1 MLRRTISRRGLFGRA
16 AGVAAAAV
24 LPLPAIAETRAVKFT
39 LPWLAGGNYAFVYV
53 ARAKDFMK
61 KRGIDMD
68 IARGFGSFAAAQSI
82 AGGQFDCGLCAAPA
96 LTLSVAKGLPLI
108 ALATT
113 DYDATM
119 GVGVLADSPIEKPQ
133 DLAGKKIASVP
144 TSAEFPF
151 FPAYAKKVGLGI
163 DSIEA
168 VHVDNKVLE
177 RVLVE
182 KQVDAITSFALSSGA
197 VMLSKGVPNRWMLY
211 STAGI
216 KNHGQTIA
224 VTKETLEKDP
234 PFCEAMVDG
243 LLEAIAFTL
252 NNPDETVELFLKE
265 LPEMALNPSAKDL
278 IHLGLMMWQHSV
290 EHPESRA
297 HDLGWSDPQAF
308 AEMTDL
314 VMEYLAAPGM
324 IRPQA
329 DALFTNRFTGKI
341 KLDEAQWAR
350 VRARVSE
357 YDKVFG

>member
-1 MLRRTISRRGLFGRA
+1 
-16 AGVAAAAV
+16 
-24 LPLPAIAETRAVKFT
+24 
-39 LPWLAGGNYAFVYV
+39 
-53 ARAKDFMK
+53 
-61 KRGIDMD
+61 
-68 IARGFGSFAAAQSI
+68 
-82 AGGQFDCGLCAAPA
+82 
-96 LTLSVAKGLPLI
+96 
-108 ALATT
+108 
-113 DYDATM
+113 
-119 GVGVLADSPIEKPQ
+119 
-133 DLAGKKIASVP
+133 
-144 TSAEFPF
+144 
-151 FPAYAKKVGLGI
+151 
-163 DSIEA
+163 
-168 VHVDNKVLE
+168 
-177 RVLVE
+177 
-182 KQVDAITSFALSSGA
+182 
-197 VMLSKGVPNRWMLY
+197 
-211 STAGI
+211 
-216 KNHGQTIA
+216 
-224 VTKETLEKDP
+224 
-234 PFCEAMVDG
+234 MVDG